1 MRSWPESAA
10 LRQREQRP
18 QAGDPARVEVLAAVS
33 VSTVAGELNRLEV
46 LALLVNAVS
55 ALVVSEVIP
64 RRRAVS
70 EVPARRRTT
79 AY

>member
-1 MRSWPESAA
+1 
-10 LRQREQRP
+10 
-18 QAGDPARVEVLAAVS
+18 VLAAVS